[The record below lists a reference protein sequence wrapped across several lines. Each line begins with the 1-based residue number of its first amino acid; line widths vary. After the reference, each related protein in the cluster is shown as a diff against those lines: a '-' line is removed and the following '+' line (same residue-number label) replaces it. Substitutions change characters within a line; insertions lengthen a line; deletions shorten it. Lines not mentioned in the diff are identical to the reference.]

1 MELGP
6 DNMTIENIQK
16 KRFLDTIYKIYYS
29 LGSEPS
35 ANEIS
40 SIYGRYFSKFKPGLP
55 IPPPYQDL
63 NASAIIDHEKLN
75 RILAHTAYNVDVLY
89 DSFYE
94 EIEQLYAV
102 TSAFKFRIDNLKS
115 RRAELE
121 KTVDDY
127 LFAINNTNGYYFSHT
142 NAFNNTNLTDLT
154 NTTAVVDTTAR
165 KLTLPKIT
173 SGLFNYVGNIL
184 NTTSNA
190 SIEHYVD
197 GKLQLS
203 DQVDFSNV
211 FNGLNNRDWNFLVQ
225 TTTIGVS
232 TLKIT
237 IPITASGSTLAGI
250 SLVEGKINSQKPVE
264 VSALIVNSADRSKS
278 LFFSKDSS
286 GDYDSFSFS
295 FGTTPASAVELYLTK
310 VEPDYTDNSND
321 IVKYV
326 YNFTIDELIITAPYY
341 DASAMFVSQRIS
353 MPTLQNPN
361 LAIDEVSFDSV
372 QQVPAGSAINYYIA
386 ADDGIPKFVSDFN
399 WIAISPA
406 SLKNAS
412 NNSVV
417 KFGGVAKKE
426 AKVVD
431 QVGTSL
437 ESSMYEMVKIPRTTT
452 YANPILNYFYA
463 TDPANIGFNLYR
475 LAKFQK
481 DIKPYEVY
489 MLENVDSNQISASI
503 VSGTSLDRTAWQQV
517 LSGVRKDIVP
527 TKVSYSVNNSEV
539 FYQAQNVAYG
549 SIYLTTNIYVE
560 ESLVMT
566 KNFVKSLSAQ
576 FWDIKIYLNGVELT
590 GSGSLSAGI
599 LTSSLTWNFK
609 AGQNSIVMII
619 NKSTNDTSG
628 VETTFSGSI
637 SLMEGMSLIDIPNSE
652 IYKNYLSYVK
662 IEDLRNKY
670 SNIDNVFSIINW
682 ENNTEIVYRRTEE
695 IKTGSKVYYLL
706 NDSSKPNGVRVRADL
721 LRGNDSYT
729 APSLISYTL
738 KFKN

>member
-1 MELGP
+1 
-6 DNMTIENIQK
+6 MTIENIQK
-16 KRFLDTIYKIYYS
+16 QRFLDTIYKIYYS

-40 SIYGRYFSKFKPGLP
+40 SIYGRYFSRFRPGLP
-55 IPPPYQDL
+55 IPVPYQDL
-63 NASAIIDHEKLN
+63 NSSAIIDHEKIN
-75 RILAHTAYNVDVLY
+75 RILAHTAYNVDILY

-102 TSAFKFRIDNLKS
+102 TSAFKFRMDSLKAK
-115 RRAELE
+115 RAELE

-142 NAFNNTNLTDLT
+142 NAFNNTNLTDLN

-184 NTTSNA
+184 NKTSNA
-190 SIEHYVD
+190 SMELYVD
-197 GKLQLS
+197 GKLIKS
-203 DQVDFSNV
+203 ESSIDFTNV
-211 FNGLNNRDWNFLVQ
+211 FNGLNNYDWEYSYESP
-225 TTTIGVS
+225 TIGVC
-232 TLKIT
+232 TLKII
-237 IPITASGSTLAGI
+237 IPITLSGSTASGI
-250 SLVEGKINSQKPVE
+250 SLVEGKINSQKPLE
-264 VSALIVNSADRSKS
+264 VSALIVNSTDRSKS

-286 GDYDSFSFS
+286 GDYDNFSFS
-295 FGTTPASAVELYLTK
+295 FGTTSASAVELYLTK
-310 VEPDYTDNSND
+310 VEPDYTNNFND
-321 IVKYV
+321 TVKYM

-341 DASAMFVSQRIS
+341 DASAMFVSQRIT

-361 LAIDEVSFDSV
+361 LAIDEVSFDTV

-386 ADDGIPKFVSDFN
+386 ADDGTTNSVSDFS

-417 KFGGVAKKE
+417 KFGGVSRKE
-426 AKVVD
+426 ATIVN
-431 QVGTSL
+431 QTGTSL
-437 ESSMYEMVKIPRTTT
+437 ESSMTEMVKIPRTTT
-452 YANPILNYFYA
+452 YQNPILNYFYA
-463 TDPANIGFNLYR
+463 NDPANIGFNLYR

-489 MLENVDSNQISASI
+489 MLENVDRDQISASI

-517 LSGVRKDIVP
+517 LSGARKDIVP

-549 SIYLTTNIYVE
+549 SIYLTTNIYLD
-560 ESLVMT
+560 ESLVLT

-576 FWDIKIYLNGVELT
+576 YWNINIYLNGVELT
-590 GSGSLSAGI
+590 GSGSLSPGV
-599 LTSSLTWNFK
+599 LTSSLTWNLK

-628 VETTFSGSI
+628 VETTFNGSI
-637 SLMEGMSLIDIPNSE
+637 SLMEGMSLADIPNSE

-706 NDSSKPNGVRVRADL
+706 NDSTKPNGVRVRADL